1 MKIPPILQ
9 PAQPGERPE
18 IIYPCAWTYTV
29 IGEDQQ
35 HLHQAIVAACSP
47 QEVLV
52 SPSRRSSKGR
62 YVSVNAELVVPDEA
76 VRLAIYERL
85 KMSAAVKLVL

>member
-1 MKIPPILQ
+1 M
-9 PAQPGERPE
+9 
-18 IIYPCAWTYTV
+18 
-29 IGEDQQ
+29 
-35 HLHQAIVAACSP
+35 
-47 QEVLV
+47 LV

>member
-1 MKIPPILQ
+1 MKIPQILQ
-9 PAQPGERPE
+9 PEQPGERPE
-18 IIYPCAWTYTV
+18 ITYPCAWTYTV
-29 IGEDQQ
+29 IGEDLQ

-85 KMSAAVKLVL
+85 KMSAAVRLVL